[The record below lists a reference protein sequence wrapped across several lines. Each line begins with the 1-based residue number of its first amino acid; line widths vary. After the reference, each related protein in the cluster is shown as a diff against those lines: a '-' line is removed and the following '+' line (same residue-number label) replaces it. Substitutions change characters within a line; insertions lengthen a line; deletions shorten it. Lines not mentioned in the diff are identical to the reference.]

1 MKCHFRVPHRLKG
14 PRLPLYSISPYCKD
28 SEYNT
33 KHQTDD
39 YVKNE
44 TNDWR
49 IAPHHAGDHRKHL
62 LWNTNP
68 NWMSLTV
75 YNLSAIHMQY
85 LP

>member
-1 MKCHFRVPHRLKG
+1 MSFQSG
-14 PRLPLYSISPYCKD
+14 PIAIKDPACRCIPSHHICKD

-39 YVKNE
+39 HVKNE

-62 LWNTNP
+62 LWDTNP

-75 YNLSAIHMQY
+75 YNLSTIHV
-85 LP
+85 